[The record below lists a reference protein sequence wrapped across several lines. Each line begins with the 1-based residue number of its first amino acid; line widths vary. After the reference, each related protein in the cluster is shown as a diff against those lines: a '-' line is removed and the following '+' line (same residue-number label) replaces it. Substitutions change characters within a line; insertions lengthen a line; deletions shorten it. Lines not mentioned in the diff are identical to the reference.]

1 MIYVPYMLQGI
12 LADALDAMFYLKGYS
27 PEHGI
32 ERLVPDGK
40 IAIVLALDGQQRFIY
55 DNETLTPLQ
64 TCENAWVSGM
74 QTGFISISALKNTEL
89 LAIQFKVGKAFPFI
103 KQPLGTLQDRV
114 VQAQEMPN
122 NEILGEEILAL
133 KDTVS
138 TTLTPE
144 DKLDTVAQWLTNRY
158 NNQLLPK
165 EPISNAIQQIIAN
178 PVVPTIK
185 EVMKHNVYSKKH
197 FIHLF
202 KKHAGLSPKALQ
214 RVLRFAQVL
223 PLIQEE
229 KQIQW
234 AQISTECGY
243 FDQSH
248 FIKDFLHFS
257 GYNPSAFLKED
268 HDRPNF
274 FPVDSDR

>member
-1 MIYVPYMLQGI
+1 MIYVPYVPQGI
-12 LADALDAMFYLKGYS
+12 LADTLDAMFYLKGYS
-27 PEHGI
+27 PEHDI

-40 IAIVLALDGQQRFIY
+40 IAIVLVFDGQQRFVY
-55 DNETLTPLQ
+55 DNELLTPLQ
-64 TCENAWVSGM
+64 TCENAWISGM
-74 QTGFISISALKNTEL
+74 HTGFISISALKNTEL

-103 KQPLGTLQDRV
+103 NQPLDTLQDRV
-114 VQAQEMPN
+114 VPAQEMQIN
-122 NEILGEEILAL
+122 KILGNEILAL
-133 KDTVS
+133 KDAVS
-138 TTLTPE
+138 STSDPK
-144 DKLDTVAQWLTNRY
+144 DKLDRVAQWLTNRY
-158 NNQLLPK
+158 DKQLLPS

-185 EVMKHNVYSKKH
+185 KVMNRNVYSKKH

-202 KKHAGLSPKALQ
+202 KKHVGLSPKALQ
-214 RVLRFAQVL
+214 RVLRFARVL
-223 PLIQEE
+223 TLIQEE

-234 AQISTECGY
+234 AQISYECGY

-257 GYNPSAFLKED
+257 GYNPAAFLKED
-268 HDRPNF
+268 HDRSNF